1 MKEKS
6 QFFVI
11 LGNMV
16 CKIHKN
22 HVNNVLKFSSFE
34 DKLVLYQLYQFQCQK
49 VTITHFI
56 ALFITPTHTVH
67 FIAWWCH
74 TPPIKEL

>member
-22 HVNNVLKFSSFE
+22 HVNNVLN
-34 DKLVLYQLYQFQCQK
+34 LVVLK
-49 VTITHFI
+49 IN
-56 ALFITPTHTVH
+56 
-67 FIAWWCH
+67 
-74 TPPIKEL
+74 

>member
-11 LGNMV
+11 LANMV

-22 HVNNVLKFSSFE
+22 HVNNVLS
-34 DKLVLYQLYQFQCQK
+34 LVVFK
-49 VTITHFI
+49 IN
-56 ALFITPTHTVH
+56 
-67 FIAWWCH
+67 
-74 TPPIKEL
+74 